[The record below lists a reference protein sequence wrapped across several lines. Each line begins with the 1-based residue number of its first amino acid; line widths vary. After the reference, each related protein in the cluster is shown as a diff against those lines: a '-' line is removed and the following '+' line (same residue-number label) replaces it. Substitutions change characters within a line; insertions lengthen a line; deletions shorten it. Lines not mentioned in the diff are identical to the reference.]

1 MPKRGKAGTRGVAP
15 NRLRRSPNRSIVYST
30 LIAFGMVVATAGLVI
45 TILGLSVSSQV
56 SELSGFGVDLK
67 TASSGLILLVVGVG
81 LSAILVLK
89 KPSDIQLFSP
99 DSQPTLL
106 DRVSW
111 RVPIV
116 ALGVGGLAL
125 VGLIV
130 SLVVS

>member
-1 MPKRGKAGTRGVAP
+1 MAKRKTGRTTAPTNRSRRAPKRSV
-15 NRLRRSPNRSIVYST
+15 VYST
-30 LIAFGMVVATAGLVI
+30 LIVFGMLVATVGLVV
-45 TILGLSVSSQV
+45 TILGLSVSNQM

-89 KPSDIQLFSP
+89 KPADIELFSP

-106 DRVSW
+106 DRVRW

-116 ALGVGGLAL
+116 AGVVGGIAL

-130 SLVVS
+130 SLVVN

>member
-15 NRLRRSPNRSIVYST
+15 NRSRRSPNRSIVYST